1 MSELTVLQAVRL
13 KGRTSEADLVATL
26 DEDPADVPA
35 TLAQLTAGGLLVA
48 GKALRI
54 SPEGRER
61 LNALLAEERS
71 GVDHNALAT
80 SYGDFRAINNEFK
93 ALVSDWQIKDG
104 QPNSHDDAEYDAA
117 ILNRL
122 DSVHQQQVLP
132 VIATVA
138 ALLPRLGAYAAK
150 LNSALDK
157 IGAGDTTWLARPIID
172 SYHTVWFELHEELIA
187 ASGLTR
193 EEEARAGH
201 AT

>member
-26 DEDPADVPA
+26 DEDPADVAA
-35 TLAQLTAGGLLVA
+35 TLAQLTAGGLLVT

-54 SPEGRER
+54 SPEGRDR

-71 GVDHNALAT
+71 GVDQNALAK
-80 SYGDFRAINNEFK
+80 SYGDFRAINSEFK

-117 ILNRL
+117 ILNRF
-122 DSVHQQQVLP
+122 DNVHQQVLP

-138 ALLPRLGAYAAK
+138 TLLPRLGAYAAK
-150 LNSALDK
+150 LDSALNK
-157 IGAGDTTWLARPIID
+157 VKAGDTTWLARPIID

-193 EEEARAGH
+193 DEEARAGH

>member
-13 KGRTSEADLVATL
+13 KGRISEADLVATL
-26 DEDPADVPA
+26 DEDPADVAA
-35 TLAQLTAGGLLVA
+35 TVAQLAAVGLLVT

-54 SPEGRER
+54 SPEGRAR

-71 GVDHNALAT
+71 GVDPNVLAT

-93 ALVSDWQIKDG
+93 ALISDWQIKDG

-122 DSVHQQQVLP
+122 DNVHQQVLP
-132 VIATVA
+132 VIATVTTQLA
-138 ALLPRLGAYAAK
+138 RLGAYAAK
-150 LNSALDK
+150 LDSALGK
-157 IGAGDTTWLARPIID
+157 VKAGDTTWLARPIID
-172 SYHTVWFELHEELIA
+172 SYHTVWFELHEELIG